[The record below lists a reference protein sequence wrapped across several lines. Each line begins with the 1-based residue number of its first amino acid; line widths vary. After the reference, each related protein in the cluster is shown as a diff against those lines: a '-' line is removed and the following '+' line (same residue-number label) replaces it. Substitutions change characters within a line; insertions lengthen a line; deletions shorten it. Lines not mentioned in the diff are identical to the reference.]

1 MRLTTREQLS
11 SSDARA
17 AILSCHD
24 ELRGLLS
31 ETIHCADDATKSERG
46 FEPLR
51 VHARELYQAFEAHMD
66 FEERI
71 LAAALSDVIGWGSV
85 LRSQVVEGH
94 ERQRATL
101 ASAKSALDTA
111 SLPPA
116 RVVESVRAVADEL
129 LLDLNSEERCLMT
142 AELDAMA
149 TDTPG
154 G

>member
-1 MRLTTREQLS
+1 MRLTTREHLS

-17 AILSCHD
+17 AILSCHE

-31 ETIHCADDATKSERG
+31 ETIHCADDATRSERG

-51 VHARELYQAFEAHMD
+51 VHARELFQAFEAHMD

-71 LAAALSDVIGWGSV
+71 LATALSDVIGWGSV

-101 ASAKSALDTA
+101 ARLSTWTSTSEPDPNSSMRVASGCASTAKL
-111 SLPPA
+111 A
-116 RVVESVRAVADEL
+116 RS
-129 LLDLNSEERCLMT
+129 
-142 AELDAMA
+142 AELWRAFV
-149 TDTPG
+149 TR
-154 G
+154 

>member
-17 AILSCHD
+17 AILSCHE

-31 ETIHCADDATKSERG
+31 ETIHCADDATSTERG

-71 LAAALSDVIGWGSV
+71 LAAALRDVIGIGSV
-85 LRSQVVEGH
+85 LQAQVVEGH
-94 ERQRATL
+94 EKQRATL
-101 ASAKSALDTA
+101 EAAMSALDPD
-111 SLPPA
+111 SPSPVQL
-116 RVVESVRAVADEL
+116 VESVREFTDKL
-129 LLDLNSEERCLMT
+129 LTDLTAEERCLLS
-142 AELDAMA
+142 ADLDEMVI
-149 TDTPG
+149 DTRG